1 MSKTVYK
8 RRRRHLSRK
17 RQSMQRNNRNNTVIR
32 GGSSSEEREIERLK
46 RKLQPATKRSPLRFL
61 RENGY
66 LGEGR
71 KIAAANKKKS
81 QDAMLKDLQDH
92 VEIKKGVGQISDA
105 VDRIRRGDYSGMRDI
120 SAGINRVGGPIN
132 RKYSAEEGSVNRKI
146 LEMDAK
152 SGAIGDAFDSFSF
165 SSPHVSNDEI
175 DRVIAKLQVDMLPPA
190 GKKKVPLRR

>member
-8 RRRRHLSRK
+8 RRRRRLSRK
-17 RQSMQRNNRNNTVIR
+17 RQSMQRNNRNKTIK
-32 GGSSSEEREIERLK
+32 GGSGSGSSGELEIERLK

-61 RENGY
+61 KENGY

-71 KIAAANKKKS
+71 KIAAADKKKS
-81 QDAMLKDLQDH
+81 REAMLKELQER

-105 VDRIRRGDYSGMRDI
+105 VDRIRRGDYSGMSDL

-132 RKYSAEEGSVNRKI
+132 RKYSAEEGKVNRQI

-152 SGAIGDAFDSFSF
+152 SGDVSDAFDSFS
-165 SSPHVSNDEI
+165 SPHGSNHEI
-175 DRVIAKLQVDMLPPA
+175 DQVIAKLQVDMLPAA
-190 GKKKVPLRR
+190 GKKKVPSRR